1 MLFFLLLFNN
11 LYAQCPLE
19 EHIPTTISTSQTKEI
34 PSLVQKSKGC
44 LTLIELWAGWCGS
57 CKKVKPELHRI
68 LDTHPSVVHLSIS
81 ADYTKGA
88 LTSYLKKNKYEAS
101 GIFWLESWTIDTLT
115 NSFQAFGAH
124 FQSAIP
130 LIILMDPS
138 GKILYEATEP
148 SDLSK
153 LKTLIQKTIESK

>member
-11 LYAQCPLE
+11 LRAQCIIKE
-19 EHIPTTISTSQTKEI
+19 IIPTTISTTQTKEI
-34 PSLVQKSKGC
+34 PTLVRKSKGC
-44 LTLIELWAGWCGS
+44 FTLIELWAGWCGT
-57 CKKVKPELHRI
+57 CKRVQPELHRI
-68 LDTHPSVVHLSIS
+68 LEKNASVVHLSIS

-88 LTSYLKKNKYEAS
+88 LKSYLKNNKYKDS

-115 NSFQAFGAH
+115 NNFKVFGAH

-130 LIILMDPS
+130 LIILMDPD

-153 LKTLIQKTIESK
+153 LETIIPSINA

>member
-1 MLFFLLLFNN
+1 MLFFLLFISQIK
-11 LYAQCPLE
+11 AQCILKDA
-19 EHIPTTISTSQTKEI
+19 IPSNISTTQTTEI
-34 PSLVQKSKGC
+34 PALIQKGKGC
-44 LTLIELWAGWCGS
+44 LTLVELWAGWCGT
-57 CKKVKPELHRI
+57 CKRVKPDLHRL
-68 LDTHPSVVHLSIS
+68 LDQNPSVVHLSIS

-88 LTSYLKKNKYEAS
+88 LKQYLKKNKYGDS

-115 NSFQAFGAH
+115 KNFKTVGAH

-130 LIILMDPS
+130 LIILISPD

-153 LKTLIQKTIESK
+153 LDAMVQSAKKSK